1 MNTDF
6 SKLIVHLICIS
17 TKTIPSELEVVLHYK
32 FTQVTLLAPLTL
44 LTVYTYAIIAKFLS
58 CSFYNSI
65 LHQSKLWISLKKD
78 QGREAQGVNYM

>member
-44 LTVYTYAIIAKFLS
+44 LTLTQIAQFLS

-65 LHQSKLWISLKKD
+65 LHQSKL
-78 QGREAQGVNYM
+78 